1 MVKTHNPWYLCFVLA
16 LCLVLGSFLT
26 ACAASVPEPSASEA
40 SAPEPTPAP
49 TAEPTP
55 VPTQNAD
62 GWPADFSLYDA
73 YKDDFLLGTIY
84 TDASL
89 SGADN
94 ELTLKHF
101 NVITPENLMKPENMQ
116 PTEGKFNYS
125 DADTMMQFAKDNN
138 LLVVGHTLAWH
149 QQSGKWLGMGE
160 REEAIEQLRSHINGV
175 VGKYKGQILSWDVV
189 NEAIADDMA
198 LPKDGDWTKCLR
210 KSQWYTSIGPDY
222 IKLAFEFAHEAD
234 PDAKL
239 YYNDYNLDVKS
250 KAEAVAA
257 MVKDLKEQGVPI
269 DGIGMQGHYNTDT
282 SIKSVKATLD
292 LFSQMGVEVSI
303 TELDVTVNN
312 ADKMGLTKE
321 QETKQ
326 GTVYAQLFSLFREY
340 KDLIERVTFWG
351 YVDNKSWR
359 SDRFPCLFNADFSPK
374 QAAYAVL
381 DPDKYLELHP
391 VMQDAPANMAKA
403 KYGTPKIDGEID
415 DIWAD
420 CPKANVSIPI
430 MAWEGAKGEVRL
442 LWDESFVYALVEV
455 KDSVLNNA
463 SANVYE
469 QDSIE
474 LFLDQSNEKGASYD
488 ANDGQYRVS
497 YVGDESFGTVPE
509 AKGFVSAVT
518 LIDGGYLVELAMPLV
533 VKPES
538 GMTMG
543 FDAQVN
549 DSDAAG
555 ARQSMTKFND
565 LTNNSYLSPEKWGLL
580 ELIK

>member
-1 MVKTHNPWYLCFVLA
+1 MVKIHNQRYLAFVLA
-16 LCLVLGSFLT
+16 VCLVLGLFLT

-40 SAPEPTPAP
+40 PAETPEP

-55 VPTQNAD
+55 APMQNAD
-62 GWPADFSLYDA
+62 GWPADFSLCDA

-84 TDASL
+84 TDASR

-94 ELTLKHF
+94 ELLMTHF

-116 PTEGKFNYS
+116 PTRGKFNYA

-149 QQSGKWLGMGE
+149 QQSGKWLGTGE

-175 VGKYKGQILSWDVV
+175 AGKYKGQILSWDVV
-189 NEAIADDMA
+189 NEAIADDMV

-222 IKLAFEFAHEAD
+222 IKLAFEFAKQAD

-257 MVKDLKEQGVPI
+257 MVKDLKALGVPI
-269 DGIGMQGHYNTDT
+269 DGIGMQGHYTTDT
-282 SIKSVKATLD
+282 SVKAVKASLD
-292 LFSQMGVEVSI
+292 LFSQLGVEVSI
-303 TELDVTVNN
+303 TELDVSVNN
-312 ADKMGLTKE
+312 ADKKGLTEE
-321 QETKQ
+321 QELKQ

-340 KDLIERVTFWG
+340 KDIIERVTFWG

-381 DPDKYLELHP
+381 DPEKFLELHP
-391 VMQDAPANMAKA
+391 VMQDAPASTAAA

-415 DIWAD
+415 DLWAD
-420 CPKANVSIPI
+420 CPKAKVGMPI

-442 LWDESFVYALVEV
+442 LWDESFVYALFEV
-455 KDSVLNNA
+455 QDPLLNNS

-497 YVGDESFGTVPE
+497 YVGDESFGTVPD
-509 AKGFVSAVT
+509 AKGFASAVT
-518 LIDGGYLVELAMPLV
+518 LIDGGYLVELAIPLV
-533 VKPES
+533 VTPEED
-538 GMTMG
+538 MIMG

-549 DSDAAG
+549 DSDVSG
-555 ARQSMTKFND
+555 VRQSMMKFND
-565 LTNNSYLSPEKWGLL
+565 PTNNSYMSPEKWGLL
-580 ELIK
+580 ELTK